1 MAFHNSFCICIF
13 APFCSRFE
21 KSDHIGTWFKYDIK
35 LEWFVIPSGKFFD
48 SCVEIVEDTVL
59 CGDKAALELCEWWLS
74 GFIIGGVLA
83 FSDVDLAK
91 LESSLAFEGE

>member
-1 MAFHNSFCICIF
+1 MEHDLN
-13 APFCSRFE
+13 
-21 KSDHIGTWFKYDIK
+21 DIK
-35 LEWFVIPSGKFFD
+35 LEWFVIPSGKLFD

-59 CGDKAALELCEWWLS
+59 CGDKAALEYCEWWLS